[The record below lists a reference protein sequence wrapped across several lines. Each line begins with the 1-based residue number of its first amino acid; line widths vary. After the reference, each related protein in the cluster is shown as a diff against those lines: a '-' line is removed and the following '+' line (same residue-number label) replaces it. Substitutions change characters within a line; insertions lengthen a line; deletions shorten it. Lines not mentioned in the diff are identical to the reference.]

1 MLIRMSVGM
10 SGGRHDDQAWPPLHG
25 TIEVPD
31 WEGIELVRGGMAV
44 PEGDA
49 ARGLW
54 REYRASGIWQ
64 AHEYL
69 AGRQA
74 APEPERE
81 PLLPPP
87 PERDPVPE
95 VVSVAP
101 PQVSPVAEVSPV
113 AGTSETEMTRDP
125 EDEHDRLEAVA
136 DGTEPP
142 DPGPEP
148 EQVTEAEPAERPAPS
163 APKQAWIDYAVTQG
177 ADVHEASAMTKVDL
191 MSRYGG
197 RL

>member
-10 SGGRHDDQAWPPLHG
+10 SGGRHDDQRWPELHG

-31 WEGIELVRGGMAV
+31 WEGIELTRGGMAV
-44 PEGDA
+44 PEGGA
-49 ARGLW
+49 AMALW
-54 REYRASGIWQ
+54 REYRGSGIWQ
-64 AHEYL
+64 AHEFL

-74 APEPERE
+74 PPQPEPEAA
-81 PLLPPP
+81 
-87 PERDPVPE
+87 PV
-95 VVSVAP
+95 VT
-101 PQVSPVAEVSPV
+101 PQVSPVAQASPV
-113 AGTSETEMTRDP
+113 AEVSGPIAPPEPATVVPEPELAPPPLDP
-125 EDEHDRLEAVA
+125 EDEPPQPAV
-136 DGTEPP
+136 
-142 DPGPEP
+142 
-148 EQVTEAEPAERPAPS
+148 RPAPS